1 MKYLIVGLGVF
12 GRNLTQNLA
21 QLGAEVIA
29 IDRRD
34 DNVSAVKD
42 LASTAVCA
50 PFDDPTVLERFPVD
64 DFDAVILAIGDD
76 FEASLA
82 FTMKAQELGA
92 KRLVCRVLSPMH
104 ERLLRLLKVER
115 LVIPEEFT
123 ARGLAHSMLLQG
135 VVNGIDLGSGYA
147 LVEVEIPPPFVGPD
161 SEWKR
166 KLFSRFA
173 IRLVTVK
180 RPEKG
185 LVAGLLG
192 RNAAPEA
199 PLRTLGPVS
208 LAEPFEAG
216 DLLVIFGQDKDLRR
230 FLEEANA
237 G

>member
-1 MKYLIVGLGVF
+1 MKYLIIGQGVF

-50 PFDDPTVLERFPVD
+50 PFDDPTVLERFPID
-64 DFDAVILAIGDD
+64 DFDAVIMAIGDD

-104 ERLLRLLKVER
+104 ERLLRLLRVDR

-123 ARGLAHSMLLQG
+123 ARGLAHSMVLKG

-147 LVEVEIPPPFVGPD
+147 LVEVEALPHFLGPD
-161 SEWKR
+161 SEWRR
-166 KLFSRFA
+166 KLFNRFN
-173 IRLVTVK
+173 IRLVTIK
-180 RPEKG
+180 RREKG
-185 LVAGLLG
+185 LVSSLLG
-192 RNAAPEA
+192 RDAPPEA
-199 PLRTLGPVS
+199 PMRTLGLVS
-208 LAEPFEAG
+208 LAETIEAG
-216 DLLVIFGQDKDLRR
+216 DLLVIFGQDMDLRR